1 MTEYYMGVDLGL
13 HSDKT
18 AIVVG
23 HLDSHDQIRIDLVTT
38 LQANVQNPMTIRMV
52 VKIIR
57 EIAAEYSIAEGQFDP
72 WCGIPF
78 AHSLEAAGLNNFIC
92 KTDSEIEVDAL
103 SRENLSDF
111 SLDDDVLD
119 SLRRLISVIRIN
131 HARRE

>member
-23 HLDSHDQIRIDLVTT
+23 HLDNHDQIRIDLVTT

-57 EIAAEYSIAEGQFDP
+57 EIDTEYSIAEGQFDT

-78 AHSLEAAGLNNFIC
+78 AQALEAVGLNNFIC
-92 KTDSEIEVDAL
+92 ESDSETESDAL

-111 SLDDDVLD
+111 SLDDDVMD
-119 SLRRLISVIRIN
+119 SLRRLISVIRRN